1 MYVAL
6 YRWKL
11 KSGMEQAFETY
22 WKEGTLFYRSEQK
35 GLGSR
40 LHQSDDGT
48 FFAYAQWPDRETYHA
63 KRELSHEHKESLMKM
78 KECVVETYTPI
89 LGEVSCDL
97 LLLHSN

>member
-11 KSGMEQAFETY
+11 KPGMEQIFETH
-22 WKEGTLFYRSEQK
+22 WKESTLLYRSEQK

-40 LHQSDDGT
+40 LHRNDDGT
-48 FFAYAQWPDRETYHA
+48 FFAYAQWPNRETYHA

-78 KECVVETYTPI
+78 NACIEEIYTQI

-97 LLLHSN
+97 LLHSN